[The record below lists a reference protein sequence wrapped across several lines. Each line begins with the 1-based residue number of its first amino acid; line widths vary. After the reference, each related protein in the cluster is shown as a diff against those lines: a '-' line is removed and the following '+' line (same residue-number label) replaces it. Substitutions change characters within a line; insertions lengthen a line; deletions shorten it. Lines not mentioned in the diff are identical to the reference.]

1 MFYGILTKNH
11 CENNIIFG
19 LQVRIRTG
27 KEDRNRAR
35 NTGNQTE
42 YSRRKKKKTNRKK
55 RQQRKIILA
64 ILAVILALI
73 GLAAAYVW
81 SKYGKMGRIDIK
93 DKDVKINDLS
103 VDTKKTLDGYDNIAL
118 FGLDNRSTGNFER
131 GNSDTIIV
139 VSISKKSG
147 EIRMASVYRDSYLDI
162 GDNTFRKANAA
173 YANGG
178 PKQAIE
184 MLNKN
189 LDLNITDYVSVD
201 FSALV
206 DAIDALGGIELDI
219 TAEEAEWLNGYIVET
234 NEVTG
239 HNSGPVSP
247 GENVHVDGVQATS
260 YARIRYVGLDYQRTE
275 RQRTVITKMFEKA
288 KQCDLMTL
296 NALLDK
302 MLPQISTSL
311 SLTEMLGLAGNITK
325 YHMGENT
332 GFPFDKATPGN
343 VGGAGDAVV
352 PVNLAENVKQLHAFL
367 YDNESYTPSETVQ
380 SVSAAIQSNTGY

>member
-1 MFYGILTKNH
+1 M
-11 CENNIIFG
+11 
-19 LQVRIRTG
+19 
-27 KEDRNRAR
+27 AR
-35 NTGNQTE
+35 DTRGQTE
-42 YSRRKKKKTNRKK
+42 YTRKKKRKTKRKK

-64 ILAVILALI
+64 VLAVLIAII
-73 GLAAAYVW
+73 GLVFAFGW
-81 SKYGKMGRIDIK
+81 SKYGKMGRISIR

-103 VDTKKTLDGYDNIAL
+103 IETQKTLEGYESIAL

-139 VSISKKSG
+139 VSINRKTG
-147 EIRMASVYRDSYLDI
+147 EIRMASVYRDTYLDI
-162 GDNTFRKANAA
+162 SEDQYRKANAA

-189 LDLNITDYVSVD
+189 LDSDITDYVSVD
-201 FSALV
+201 FNALV
-206 DAIDALGGIELDI
+206 DAIDLLGGIELDI
-219 TAEEAEWLNGYIVET
+219 TPEEAEWLNGYVVET

-247 GENVHVDGVQATS
+247 GTNVHVDGVQATS

-288 KQCDLMTL
+288 KQCDLFTL
-296 NALLDK
+296 NDLLDK
-302 MLPQISTSL
+302 LLPQISTSL
-311 SLTEMLGLAGNITK
+311 SMTELLGLAGNAGK

-332 GFPFDKATPGN
+332 GFPFDKETPGN
-343 VGGAGDAVV
+343 VGSAGDAVV
-352 PVNLAENVKQLHAFL
+352 PVDLANNVAQLHQFL
-367 YDNESYTPSETVQ
+367 YDSESYTPSETVQ
-380 SVSAAIQSNTGY
+380 NISATIRANTGY